1 VEDHREPIVARSK
14 TGQAIRR
21 ERRRPAQ
28 LKGLDKFIV
37 EAQLKND
44 LAEWRRGR
52 AVRAY
57 IDGRRVSDIAVEAGV
72 TRGSVNRWL
81 QWYDAD
87 HVEGLRTSIAEG
99 PAPKLTEEQREAL
112 TVIIELG
119 PIQAGYQ
126 SGVWTGPMIGD
137 LIEQRFGVRYHNHHI
152 PRLLHQLRFS
162 VQRPRKRLARAD
174 LARQATWLR
183 DTLPAIKKKRGNAEA
198 LSPSATKPAS
208 GSTERSIRRGLA
220 SAASPG

>member
-1 VEDHREPIVARSK
+1 VARTK
-14 TGQAIRR
+14 TGQAVRR
-21 ERRRPAQ
+21 ARRRPAQ
-28 LKGLDKFIV
+28 LRQLDEFIL

-44 LAEWRRGR
+44 LGEWRRGR

-57 IDGRRVSDIAVEAGV
+57 IDGRRVIEIAADFGV
-72 TRGSVNRWL
+72 TRGSVNRWI

-87 HVEGLRTSIAEG
+87 HVDGLRTSVAEG

-112 TVIIELG
+112 TVIIGLG
-119 PIQAGYQ
+119 PIAAGYQ

-137 LIEQRFGVRYHNHHI
+137 LIQERFGVRYHNHHV

-183 DTLPAIKKKRGNAEA
+183 ETFPAIKKKRGSAVA
-198 LSPSATKPAS
+198 SSHSATRQAS
-208 GSTERSIRRGLA
+208 GSTERSTRRGPESA
-220 SAASPG
+220 SSPG

>member
-1 VEDHREPIVARSK
+1 VAQSN
-14 TGQAIRR
+14 TGRAIRR
-21 ERRRPAQ
+21 ARRRPAQ
-28 LKGLDKFIV
+28 VRQLDAFIV

-57 IDGRRVSDIAVEAGV
+57 IDGRPVTEIATEAGV

-87 HVEGLRTSIAEG
+87 HVDGLRTRIAEG

-137 LIEQRFGVRYHNHHI
+137 LIEQRFGVRYHNHHV

-183 DTLPAIKKKRGNAEA
+183 ETLPKIKKKRANAEES
-198 LSPSATKPAS
+198 SPMATKRAS
-208 GSTERSIRRGLA
+208 GSTGRFTKPGPG
-220 SAASPG
+220 SAANPG

>member
-1 VEDHREPIVARSK
+1 VAQSN
-14 TGQAIRR
+14 TGRAIRR
-21 ERRRPAQ
+21 ARRRPAQ
-28 LKGLDKFIV
+28 VRQLDAFIV

-57 IDGRRVSDIAVEAGV
+57 IDGRPVTAIATEAGV

-81 QWYDAD
+81 QWYDSD
-87 HVEGLRTSIAEG
+87 HVEGLRTRIAEG
-99 PAPKLTEEQREAL
+99 PAPKLTDEQREAL

-137 LIEQRFGVRYHNHHI
+137 LIEQRFGVRYHNHHV
-152 PRLLHQLRFS
+152 PKLLHQLRFS

-183 DTLPAIKKKRGNAEA
+183 ETLPKIKKKRANAEES
-198 LSPSATKPAS
+198 SPMATKQAS
-208 GSTERSIRRGLA
+208 GSTGHFTKPGPG
-220 SAASPG
+220 SAANPE

>member
-1 VEDHREPIVARSK
+1 V
-14 TGQAIRR
+14 
-21 ERRRPAQ
+21 Q
-28 LKGLDKFIV
+28 LKQLDDFIL

-57 IDGRRVSDIAVEAGV
+57 IDGRKVTAIADECGV

-87 HVEGLRTSIAEG
+87 HIEGLRTRIAEG

-119 PIQAGYQ
+119 PMQAGYQ

-137 LIEQRFGVRYHNHHI
+137 LIEERFGVRYHNHHV
-152 PRLLHQLRFS
+152 PRLLHQLKFS

-183 DTLPAIKKKRGNAEA
+183 NTLPAIKKKPGSAVA
-198 LSPSATKPAS
+198 SLPSATKPAS
-208 GSTERSIRRGLA
+208 GSTGRSTKRGPGLA
-220 SAASPG
+220 ANPV

>member
-1 VEDHREPIVARSK
+1 MAKTK
-14 TGQAIRR
+14 TGHAIRR
-21 ERRRPAQ
+21 SRRRPAQ
-28 LKGLDKFIV
+28 LKQLDEFIV

-44 LAEWRRGR
+44 LGEWRRGR

-57 IDGRRVSDIAVEAGV
+57 IDGRRVIEIAADFGV

-81 QWYDAD
+81 QWYDAN
-87 HVEGLRTSIAEG
+87 HVEGLRTSVAEG
-99 PAPKLTEEQREAL
+99 PIPKLTEEQREAL

-119 PIQAGYQ
+119 PMQAGYQ

-137 LIEQRFGVRYHNHHI
+137 LIAQRFGVRYHNHHV

-183 DTLPAIKKKRGNAEA
+183 ETLPKIKKKRGSAA
-198 LSPSATKPAS
+198 ASLPSATKPAS
-208 GSTERSIRRGLA
+208 GSTERSTRRGPEL
-220 SAASPG
+220 AASPA

>member
-1 VEDHREPIVARSK
+1 VTRSR

-21 ERRRPAQ
+21 ARRRPSQ
-28 LKGLDKFIV
+28 LKQLDEFIV
-37 EAQLKND
+37 EARMKND

-57 IDGRRVSDIAVEAGV
+57 IDGRRVADIAAEAGV

-87 HVEGLRTSIAEG
+87 HVDGIRTRIAEG

-183 DTLPAIKKKRGNAEA
+183 ETLPAIKKKRDSAEA
-198 LSPSATKPAS
+198 SSRSATKPAS
-208 GSTERSIRRGLA
+208 GSTGRSTRRGLA
-220 SAASPG
+220 SVVSPA

>member
-1 VEDHREPIVARSK
+1 MGRAQPGH
-14 TGQAIRR
+14 AIRR
-21 ERRRPAQ
+21 ARRRGRQ
-28 LKGLDKFIV
+28 LRALDVFIA

-44 LAEWRRGR
+44 LGEWRRGR

-57 IDGRRVSDIAVEAGV
+57 IEGRKVTAIAVECGV

-81 QWYDAD
+81 QWYDDD
-87 HVEGLRTSIAEG
+87 HVEGLRTRIAEG
-99 PAPKLTEEQREAL
+99 PPPKLTEEQRDAL

-119 PIQAGYQ
+119 PMQAGYQ

-137 LIEQRFGVRYHNHHI
+137 LIEDRFGVRYHNHHI
-152 PRLLHQLRFS
+152 PKLLHQLRFS

-183 DTLPAIKKKRGNAEA
+183 ETLPSIKKKRGGVEA
-198 LSPSATKPAS
+198 SSHSATKRAS
-208 GSTERSIRRGLA
+208 GSTVRSTRPGPA
-220 SAASPG
+220 SVFSRV

>member
-1 VEDHREPIVARSK
+1 VIVAKTK
-14 TGQAIRR
+14 TGHAIRR
-21 ERRRPAQ
+21 ARRRPAQ
-28 LKGLDKFIV
+28 LKQLDEFIV

-44 LAEWRRGR
+44 LGEWRRGR

-57 IDGRRVSDIAVEAGV
+57 IDGRRVIEIAADFGV

-99 PAPKLTEEQREAL
+99 PTPKLTVEQREAL
-112 TVIIELG
+112 AIIIELG
-119 PIQAGYQ
+119 PMQAGYQ

-137 LIEQRFGVRYHNHHI
+137 LIEQRFGVRYHNHHV

-183 DTLPAIKKKRGNAEA
+183 ETLPKIKKRHANAEA
-198 LSPSATKPAS
+198 SLPSATKPAS
-208 GSTERSIRRGLA
+208 GSTGRFTRRGPEL
-220 SAASPG
+220 AASPA

>member
-1 VEDHREPIVARSK
+1 MARSN

-21 ERRRPAQ
+21 ARRRPAQ
-28 LKGLDKFIV
+28 LKQLDAFIV
-37 EAQLKND
+37 EAQGKND

-57 IDGRRVSDIAVEAGV
+57 IDGRKVTDIAAEFGV

-87 HVEGLRTSIAEG
+87 HVEGLRASVAEG

-112 TVIIELG
+112 TIIIELG

-137 LIEQRFGVRYHNHHI
+137 LIAQRFGVRYHNHHV
-152 PRLLHQLRFS
+152 PRLLHQLGFS

-174 LARQATWLR
+174 LVRQATWLR
-183 DTLPAIKKKRGNAEA
+183 ETLPAIKKKRGNAA
-198 LSPSATKPAS
+198 ASLPTATKPAS
-208 GSTERSIRRGLA
+208 GSTGRSTRRGPELV
-220 SAASPG
+220 ASPA

>member
-1 VEDHREPIVARSK
+1 MARSQP
-14 TGQAIRR
+14 GQAIQRS
-21 ERRRPAQ
+21 RRRGTQ
-28 LKGLDKFIV
+28 LKQLDEFIA

-52 AVRAY
+52 AVRSY
-57 IDGRRVSDIAVEAGV
+57 IDGRKVTAIANEYGV

-81 QWYDAD
+81 QWYNAD
-87 HVEGLRTSIAEG
+87 HVDGLRTRIAEG

-119 PIQAGYQ
+119 PMQAGYQ

-137 LIEQRFGVRYHNHHI
+137 LIEERFGVRYHNHHV
-152 PRLLHQLRFS
+152 PRLLHQLKFS

-183 DTLPAIKKKRGNAEA
+183 NTFPAIKKKRGSVEA
-198 LSPSATKPAS
+198 SLPSATKPVS
-208 GSTERSIRRGLA
+208 GSTGRSTKRGLGL
-220 SAASPG
+220 AANLA

>member
-1 VEDHREPIVARSK
+1 MARAQP
-14 TGQAIRR
+14 GHAIRR
-21 ERRRPAQ
+21 ARRRGKQ
-28 LKGLDKFIV
+28 LKALDEFIA

-44 LAEWRRGR
+44 LGEWRRGR

-57 IDGRRVSDIAVEAGV
+57 IEGRKVTAIAAECDV

-81 QWYDAD
+81 QWYDAEHID
-87 HVEGLRTSIAEG
+87 GLRTRIAEG
-99 PAPKLTEEQREAL
+99 PPPKLTEEQRDAL

-119 PIQAGYQ
+119 PMQAGYQ

-137 LIEQRFGVRYHNHHI
+137 LIAERFGVRYHNHHI
-152 PRLLHQLRFS
+152 PKLLHQLRFS

-183 DTLPAIKKKRGNAEA
+183 ETLPSIKKKRGAA
-198 LSPSATKPAS
+198 GASSHSATRRAS
-208 GSTERSIRRGLA
+208 GSTARSIRPGRA
-220 SAASPG
+220 SAANRV

>member
-1 VEDHREPIVARSK
+1 MAQSNPGR
-14 TGQAIRR
+14 AIRR
-21 ERRRPAQ
+21 ARRRPAQ
-28 LKGLDKFIV
+28 LKQLDAFIV

-57 IDGRRVSDIAVEAGV
+57 IAGRRVTDIAAEAGV

-87 HVEGLRTSIAEG
+87 HVEGLRTRIAEG

-137 LIEQRFGVRYHNHHI
+137 LIEQRFGVRYHNHHV

-183 DTLPAIKKKRGNAEA
+183 ETLPAIKKKRGNAEGS
-198 LSPSATKPAS
+198 SPTATKPAS
-208 GSTERSIRRGLA
+208 GSTGRSTKRGPE
-220 SAASPG
+220 SAASPA

>member
-1 VEDHREPIVARSK
+1 MARSK
-14 TGQAIRR
+14 TGQAVRR
-21 ERRRPAQ
+21 ARRRPKQ
-28 LKGLDKFIV
+28 LKQLDEFIR

-44 LAEWRRGR
+44 LGEWRRGR

-57 IDGRRVSDIAVEAGV
+57 IDGRRVIAIAADFGV
-72 TRGSVNRWL
+72 TRGSVNRWI

-87 HVEGLRTSIAEG
+87 HVDGLRTSIAEG

-112 TVIIELG
+112 AVIIELG
-119 PIQAGYQ
+119 PMQAGYQ

-137 LIEQRFGVRYHNHHI
+137 LIEERFGVRYHNHHV

-183 DTLPAIKKKRGNAEA
+183 ETLPAIKKKRGNAVGS
-198 LSPSATKPAS
+198 LRSATKPAS
-208 GSTERSIRRGLA
+208 GSTGRSIKRGRGWGTSRA
-220 SAASPG
+220 

>member
-1 VEDHREPIVARSK
+1 MAHEN
-14 TGQAIRR
+14 TGRAIRPS
-21 ERRRPAQ
+21 RRRPAQ
-28 LKGLDKFIV
+28 LRKLDAFIV
-37 EAQLKND
+37 EAQAKND

-57 IDGRRVSDIAVEAGV
+57 IDGRRVTDIAAEADV

-87 HVEGLRTSIAEG
+87 HVEGLRTRVAEG
-99 PAPKLTEEQREAL
+99 PAHRLTDEQREAL

-119 PIQAGYQ
+119 PVQAGYR

-152 PRLLHQLRFS
+152 PRLLHQMRFS

-183 DTLPAIKKKRGNAEA
+183 ETLPAIKKKRGSAEGS
-198 LSPSATKPAS
+198 SPSATKRAS
-208 GSTERSIRRGLA
+208 GSMGRSTRRGPE

>member
-1 VEDHREPIVARSK
+1 MGRSQP
-14 TGQAIRR
+14 GHAVRR
-21 ERRRPAQ
+21 SRRRGVQ
-28 LKGLDKFIV
+28 LKQLDDFIV

-57 IDGRRVSDIAVEAGV
+57 IDGRKVTAIANECAV

-81 QWYDAD
+81 QWYDTD
-87 HVEGLRTSIAEG
+87 HIEGLRTRIAEG

-112 TVIIELG
+112 TIIIELG
-119 PIQAGYQ
+119 PMQAGYQ

-137 LIEQRFGVRYHNHHI
+137 LIEERFGVRYHNHHV
-152 PRLLHQLRFS
+152 PRLLHQLKFS

-183 DTLPAIKKKRGNAEA
+183 NTLPAIKKKPGSAA
-198 LSPSATKPAS
+198 ASLPSATKRAS
-208 GSTERSIRRGLA
+208 GSTARSTKPGPVLA
-220 SAASPG
+220 ANPG

>member
-1 VEDHREPIVARSK
+1 VAK
-14 TGQAIRR
+14 TRTGHAIRR
-21 ERRRPAQ
+21 SRRRPAQ
-28 LKGLDKFIV
+28 LKQLDAFIV

-44 LAEWRRGR
+44 LGEWRRGR

-57 IDGRRVSDIAVEAGV
+57 IDGRRVTDIAAECGV

-112 TVIIELG
+112 TIIIELG
-119 PIQAGYQ
+119 PMQAGYQ

-137 LIEQRFGVRYHNHHI
+137 LIEERFGVRYHNHHV
-152 PRLLHQLRFS
+152 PRLLHQLKFS

-183 DTLPAIKKKRGNAEA
+183 DTFPKIKKKPASAGA
-198 LSPSATKPAS
+198 LSLSATKRAS
-208 GSTERSIRRGLA
+208 GSTGRSTKRGPEL
-220 SAASPG
+220 AASPA